1 MHTLNAI
8 NLFGIRVAG
17 HVREADVSF
26 ILAGTVRNRGIHSGT
41 FCHVGISSTKDNKES
56 DERFYSHNF
65 MRERTTLSSMDANF
79 PLFWVHEAMGCK
91 LNVRYR
97 EKVDE

>member
-8 NLFGIRVAG
+8 NLLGIRVAG

-26 ILAGTVRNRGIHSGT
+26 ILAGTVRNRSIHSGT
-41 FCHVGISSTKDNKES
+41 FFHMGIFSMKDNKES
-56 DERFYSHNF
+56 DEQFYSRNF
-65 MRERTTLSSMDANF
+65 MRERTTLSSMDASF
-79 PLFWVHEAMGCK
+79 PLFWVHEAMECK

>member
-1 MHTLNAI
+1 MYSVFSGVSFRVHTVYTLKAI

-41 FCHVGISSTKDNKES
+41 FCYVGISSYK
-56 DERFYSHNF
+56 
-65 MRERTTLSSMDANF
+65 
-79 PLFWVHEAMGCK
+79 G
-91 LNVRYR
+91 
-97 EKVDE
+97 